1 MRKAFHLL
9 IFPLVLALSVLL
21 IHEPGYSEEGV
32 GKKGRSL
39 AKPTVVDV
47 ETVDGNRIFNY
58 LNNRGAWCFHNNPVG
73 FGMQWPGQSG
83 HSIDYASGIW
93 VGGLVNNEIR
103 TACAEFSYEFQPGN
117 LKADG
122 TPDDATSPRH
132 QILKITKADLLDE
145 GFSNSDYGAWIDDLY
160 QLGAPIKRDASG
172 NPILSATNKRIP
184 DMIGDQMLWMV
195 YNDGNPGDHALFG
208 TPPIGLEVQNTIWVF
223 NRPDAFGDMMFLKFL
238 VVNKG
243 ANEVK
248 DTFIG
253 LWFDIDLG
261 DSNDDLVMC
270 DTTLSL
276 AAFWNDGDDTD
287 YQPPP
292 SIGADFFQGPI
303 VPSPGDT
310 ANVSG
315 RKIPGYKNL
324 GMTSFAKYIR
334 GGPVDTQ
341 DPETA
346 RQAYNFMLGFNGLG
360 SEIVDPISGK
370 VTKFVNVSDPETG
383 TGWVDGVELEPSD
396 RRMLMNTGPF
406 TLERWVDSDGDGL
419 AEVGEPGV
427 QEIVAAVLIA
437 QGTSAKNSV
446 TRLKQADV
454 SAQLAYD
461 LNFALPPSPPIPKVT
476 VHNLDREIL
485 LAWENEVESYTAED
499 KVDVD
504 AEGNPSQY
512 VFQGYNIYQA
522 EAPTVGPNVR
532 VIKLAT
538 FDLADGI
545 GDIKDF
551 VFSEEF
557 GEVVE
562 ATVQRAPDTG
572 LQRFYR
578 ITSNALQGG
587 DPLSNWNTYWFIVT
601 AYGYNPIGIPRILES
616 PLSTIAVQPKPPAG
630 GLKTKARFN
639 QMIAALGPD
648 TTFNATHTS
657 TGSMSDGQLE
667 VFVIDPSQITGK
679 EYRVVFENVGSQT
692 VWHLERI
699 EPAGAVRVLAN
710 QTNQAGDESY
720 IVAEGLLVK
729 AIGPPNDFKR
739 FLCVANGAGAIDPPV
754 MGAFAFNSSG
764 FPTSDGLPVED
775 NVNDRPPAN
784 QQVGGGRWGIHT
796 GDNGTRSSYEAF
808 ISRTTRDG
816 ANWGR
821 VIPFDYE
828 IRFTAAGSV
837 ALYPLDFSGAANH
850 VTIQVPFELWRIGD
864 SRNTNTSDDVRMIP
878 YIIDNNENGAFDLS
892 GVDHSISGGDNDPE
906 TDWIYWMLPTNQTP
920 GEAGYQAYVNAV
932 TTNLAGYEFGSDC
945 SEAMA
950 RMVLVNFNG
959 GSVSDPTFPA
969 NVNQALP
976 ETGTVFRIISTKTNQ
991 PVDLFTFNTA
1001 GFEAF
1006 VTANDTKTAAQLVNI
1021 FPNPYFGQNRAEV
1034 NPVDRFMTL
1043 THLPDGAVVRI
1054 FTLAGDLI
1062 STIDDNTRAEQGTL
1076 GTNTARWN
1084 LRNEYDVPVASG
1096 MYFIHVDMGS
1106 LGTKILKA
1114 AVFMPEE
1121 RLDKF

>member
-1 MRKAFHLL
+1 MRKIFHLL
-9 IFPLVLALSVLL
+9 TIPLILALSLL
-21 IHEPGYSEEGV
+21 LLHEPGFSEEKS
-32 GKKGRSL
+32 GKKGQTL
-39 AKPTVVDV
+39 AKPTVIDV

-93 VGGLVNNEIR
+93 VAGLVNGAIR
-103 TACAEFSYEFQPGN
+103 TACAEFTYEFQPGN
-117 LKADG
+117 INPDG
-122 TPDDATSPRH
+122 TPDDANSPRH
-132 QILKITKADLLDE
+132 QVLKIQKGDLLDE
-145 GFSNSDYGAWIDDLY
+145 GFSNPDYTAWVEDLY
-160 QLGAPIKRDASG
+160 QLGAPIQRDANG
-172 NPILSATNKRIP
+172 NPILSATGKRIP
-184 DMIGDQMLWMV
+184 AIIGDQMLWMV

-223 NRPDAFGDMMFLKFL
+223 NRPDAFGDMMFVKFL
-238 VVNKG
+238 VINKG
-243 ANEVK
+243 QNNLENAYV
-248 DTFIG
+248 G

-292 SIGADFFQGPI
+292 AIGADFFQGPI

-315 RKIPGYKNL
+315 RKIPDYKNL

-334 GGPVDTQ
+334 GGPPDTQ
-341 DPETA
+341 DPELA
-346 RQAYNFMLGFNGLG
+346 SEAYNFMLGLNGLG
-360 SEIVDPISGK
+360 VEIIDPTTGRP
-370 VTKFVNVSDPETG
+370 TKFVNVSDPEAG
-383 TGWVDGVELEPSD
+383 TGWVDGVELEPAD

-406 TLERWVDSDGDGL
+406 TLDRWVDTDGDGL

-437 QGTSAKNSV
+437 QGTNAKNSV

-461 LNFALPPSPPIPKVT
+461 LNFALPPSPSIPNVT
-476 VHNLDREIL
+476 VHNLDREVL
-485 LAWENEVESYTAED
+485 LTWDGAVESYEAAD
-499 KVDVD
+499 RVDVD
-504 AEGNPSQY
+504 DEGNPTY
-512 VFQGYNIYQA
+512 YTFQGYNIYQVD
-522 EAPTVGPNVR
+522 APTVGPGVT
-532 VIKLAT
+532 VLKLAT
-538 FDLADGI
+538 YDVADGV

-557 GEVVE
+557 GETVE

-572 LQRFYR
+572 LQRYYR

-587 DPLSNWNTYWFIVT
+587 NPLSNWNNYWFVVT
-601 AYGYNPIGIPRILES
+601 AYGYNPHGIPRILES
-616 PLSTIAVQPKPPAG
+616 PMTTITVQPKPAAG
-630 GLKTKARFN
+630 GLQTKSNFN
-639 QMIAALGPD
+639 QMIAAIGPD
-648 TTFNATHTS
+648 TTFNATHTT
-657 TGSMSDGQLE
+657 TGSLSDGQLE
-667 VFVIDPSQITGK
+667 VYVVDPSQVTGR
-679 EYRVVFENVGSQT
+679 EYRVIFEVVQGRT

-699 EPAGAVRVLAN
+699 DPSGPVRVLSN

-720 IVAEGLLVK
+720 TIADGLLVK

-739 FLCVANGAGAIDPPV
+739 FLCTANGAGPITPPV

-764 FPTSDGLPVED
+764 FPTSDGLPVEAD
-775 NVNDRPPAN
+775 VNDRPPAN
-784 QQVGGGRWGIHT
+784 QQVGGGRWGIQT
-796 GDNGTRSSYEAF
+796 GEVGGFDYELF

-816 ANWGR
+816 ARWGR
-821 VIPFDYE
+821 IVPYDFE

-837 ALYPLDFSGAANH
+837 ALYPLDFSGLPNH
-850 VTIQVPFELWRIGD
+850 VVIQVPFELWRIGD
-864 SRNTNTSDDVRMIP
+864 SRNPDPSDDLRLIP
-878 YIIDNNENGAFDLS
+878 YIIDNNENGVFDLS
-892 GVDHSISGGDNDPE
+892 GTDHTISGGDNDPE
-906 TDWIYWMLPTNQTP
+906 TDWIYWMLPNNQSP
-920 GEAGYQAYVNAV
+920 GDAGYQAFVTSV
-932 TTNLAGYEFGSDC
+932 TTNPAGYEFGSDC
-945 SEAMA
+945 VEIMA
-950 RMVLVNFNG
+950 RMVLVNFNA

-969 NVNQALP
+969 NVNQAMP
-976 ETGTVFRIISTKTNQ
+976 ETGTIFQILSTKTNQ
-991 PVDLFTFNTA
+991 PVDLYTFNTA
-1001 GFEAF
+1001 GFEAEA
-1006 VTANDTKTAAQLVNI
+1006 TAQAAKSAAQLVNI
-1021 FPNPYFGQNRAEV
+1021 FPNPYLGQNRGEV
-1034 NPVDRFMTL
+1034 NPVDRYMTL

-1062 STIDDNTRAEQGTL
+1062 QTLDDAARAQQGTL
-1076 GTNTARWN
+1076 GTGTARWN
-1084 LRNEYDVPVASG
+1084 LRNESDVPVASG
-1096 MYFIHVDMGS
+1096 MYFIHVDMGA
-1106 LGTKILKA
+1106 LGAKVLKA